1 MEKNNMN
8 NGSSGKELLPVY
20 KELADIPG
28 LLVYYDGRIKYKQ
41 NGKAKKISKQ
51 EDKRFVTHLGKK
63 YYVHRLVARAFVPNP
78 DHKEL
83 VVHKDGNSKNNHF
96 KNLFWANQGEAQTHN
111 HKIGKLKPTYAK
123 LTREHV
129 DFIRSQLKKGIP
141 GSILAKQFNI
151 SEMQITRIKRHENWK

>member
-1 MEKNNMN
+1 MEKNKMN
-8 NGSSGKELLPVY
+8 NGSSEKELLPVY
-20 KELADIPG
+20 KELTDIPG

-78 DHKEL
+78 DNKEL
-83 VVHKDGNSKNNHF
+83 VVHRDGNSKNNHF

-151 SEMQITRIKRHENWK
+151 SEMQITRIKRRENWK

>member
-1 MEKNNMN
+1 MN

-63 YYVHRLVARAFVPNP
+63 YYVHRLVARAFIPNP